1 MFTQFQS
8 TIFTSSKFNSGIR
21 SIVKAS
27 MVTSMLAL
35 PTLGLDMISSPAHAL
50 VTSCSGA
57 QLTGKVATYISVN
70 TETGTCAYGSP
81 PLDFEEG
88 FTLRLNDYRLE
99 LSQNHQGPGP
109 TKTFSSGDAIDVTST
124 NITATSTSTCV
135 PQTPDSNSIG
145 IYELE
150 LYHCNNE
157 NFSWTATVVKDGIT
171 YELVLDM
178 TNVSFS
184 DATYTIASQSFSGG
198 AFGAST
204 SPELDVRNEADTA
217 DISDGDLQ
225 AQISAVNGTDF
236 GSVVIGNAVA
246 NTFIVKNTGTADL
259 TFQNPGAAVDDLTN
273 FSAVDSSFGGM
284 SVTAGTSRTFT
295 VTFHPDV
302 AGPLSSTV
310 TLRSNDADED
320 PYTFVVSG
328 TGLDV
333 PEIEVSSFASSSLT
347 DEVGESHNSGVAG
360 SVTTA
365 TYTIRNTGSQ
375 VLNLTNTSASIS
387 NTTNVGTPIVSDYSS
402 TSLAADG
409 GSATFSVTYTP
420 EIAGNFGFDLDIISN
435 DSDEATFDIP
445 VTGTASGMAVINIQ
459 GNGQDITYGA
469 TSPSTSDHTDFG
481 DVEVGVKT
489 QRTFTI
495 QNTGTDSLAITSIET
510 DNGDFT
516 TSGVPSSVAAKSSE
530 TFNVDLTAAA
540 PGART
545 AIITVKH
552 NALEKGNYSFD
563 VEANALAPE
572 ISISST
578 SNNTINDG
586 SSDLL
591 GAVGI
596 GATSS
601 VTYTITNNGTSAL
614 ELTNSAPTLSN
625 PVNVGTP
632 IVNNYS
638 GTTVAANGGTVTF
651 TIEYTTGTDGAFSF
665 DLQILSNDADEG
677 TFDIAAS
684 GTAVDLDAPYLISV
698 VRQSPTT
705 EKTNADSL
713 TWRLTFSEEVAGFDA
728 ADVEIEGTTATVT
741 SLLAVSGIAS
751 EYDLTISGGDLA
763 SLNGE
768 VETSFKETGVTIQ
781 DLAGNHVLLAAPI
794 GVDENTFIMV
804 NETVAPRITSVERFN
819 PLTETTDSDYLVW
832 RVIFDEDVTG
842 VDAADFQLSGTTAPV
857 YKVIEVSPSTYE
869 VQAFGGDLENLV
881 GTVTLSAIANSGNIQ
896 DISGNSFANVTPT
909 TKNENTY
916 NVFNDV
922 VGPVLTSITR
932 QSPTDET
939 TGADSLTW
947 RFTFDEETLGFDA
960 ADVMISGTTA
970 TVNDVSSISS
980 SVYDVTITGGDL
992 AKLNAVVQIA
1002 LDSSLTIKDN
1012 LGNNATVSVPS
1023 INQNSYTLVND
1034 VVAPRILSIERHN
1047 PTTQTTQETTL
1058 TWRITFDEEVFN
1070 VQTSDFYISGFDK
1083 TSINLNA
1090 VSATIYDV
1098 TVSEGDGE
1106 LGTVAGT
1113 IQLNISEKGERIA
1126 DASGNLFTD
1135 TTPTGTN
1142 NNSYNIELPISS
1154 TTAQVSSDDG
1164 TDIPDGGSDKKPD
1177 EPAGQPI
1184 TNSYTFTNKSSSP
1197 ITLNGAPKIA
1207 GSNNA
1212 GNPTVSNFS
1221 APFNVAFNN
1230 NDLTFGARSFALAGE
1245 ITTDIF
1251 KAIGNSIIT
1260 PAYASSITLQPGEST
1275 SFEVT
1280 YTPENPGEYSVEVDV
1295 ESSEGTFDIAVS
1307 GSAVDTQAPSVSI
1320 NGAPSAHDNSSA
1332 FNVTFEF
1339 SEDVTGFVLAD
1350 ITVGNGVASNFIT
1363 VDGNTYTAN
1372 ITPSSAANTTIDVA
1386 SSVAVD
1392 GSGNPNTAASQ
1403 VLVSG
1408 GVAVKETLTAIADFM
1423 VNRANNILSNQPDMI
1438 GFINGTNNQG
1448 GGPLGHLQLN
1458 SDLDSETT
1466 MSFFTSRSKILAAR
1480 DGGFGKGDRPT
1491 LQNETPLFATADRFS
1506 DDVDTSS
1513 NLVVKRDEE
1522 HGPEPQGFNIN
1533 DRTGKWDIWTKING
1547 SKSSQTNLKSE
1558 FWSANFGTHYF
1569 ISNDVLV
1576 GMLTQ
1581 FDWAEEINHSTGS
1594 IVSGNGF
1601 MVGPYVAGKV
1611 KDQNL
1616 YYEARALWGKSS
1628 NDVTP
1633 IGTYTDNFETERWL
1647 ASLKVQGS
1655 YDLNDEVTIKPE
1667 VSISY
1672 FKEKQEAYTDSNSDF
1687 IPEQTISLGEF
1698 KFGPTVTRQFDVG
1711 NGYTMRTSAGL
1722 SGIANFSVKSA
1733 YASSSNTFA
1742 NEKLRA
1748 RLDAEVE
1755 VENEYGI
1762 RFTAAGYY
1770 DGIGASDFQSYG
1782 GTLGLII
1789 PLQ

>member
-1 MFTQFQS
+1 MSKTPQNRTNLRNITGMFLGTLSIMRSFVCS
-8 TIFTSSKFNSGIR
+8 ALPFSSQIKSGIK
-21 SIVKAS
+21 SFVKGLIVS
-27 MVTSMLAL
+27 SLLAI
-35 PTLGLDMISSPAHAL
+35 PAIGISS
-50 VTSCSGA
+50 
-57 QLTGKVATYISVN
+57 
-70 TETGTCAYGSP
+70 
-81 PLDFEEG
+81 
-88 FTLRLNDYRLE
+88 
-99 LSQNHQGPGP
+99 
-109 TKTFSSGDAIDVTST
+109 
-124 NITATSTSTCV
+124 
-135 PQTPDSNSIG
+135 
-145 IYELE
+145 
-150 LYHCNNE
+150 
-157 NFSWTATVVKDGIT
+157 
-171 YELVLDM
+171 
-178 TNVSFS
+178 
-184 DATYTIASQSFSGG
+184 IASP
-198 AFGAST
+198 AYAT
-204 SPELDVRNEADTA
+204 PEINVRNGADTA
-217 DISDGDLQ
+217 TINDGDLA
-225 AQISAVNGTDF
+225 AQVSVTNGTDF
-236 GSVVIGNAVA
+236 GSVIIGNTVV
-246 NTFIVKNTGTADL
+246 NTFIVENTGTSDL
-259 TFQNPGAAVDDLTN
+259 TFQNPGAAVDGGAGFFANDDN
-273 FSAVDSSFGGM
+273 FGGM
-284 SVTAGTSRTFT
+284 SIAAGTSRTFT
-295 VTFHPDV
+295 VSFHPTV
-302 AGPLSSTV
+302 AGGLSTTV

-328 TGLDV
+328 TGLDRPDIGV
-333 PEIEVSSFASSSLT
+333 TSTASSSLT
-347 DEVGESHNSGVAG
+347 DGSGESHG
-360 SVTTA
+360 SVIAGTERSI
-365 TYTIRNTGSQ
+365 TYTIRNWGSQ
-375 VLNLTNTSASIS
+375 SLNLTNASATIS
-387 NTTNVGTPIVSDYSS
+387 GASNVGTPVVSNY
-402 TSLAADG
+402 
-409 GSATFSVTYTP
+409 SATTIADQDELATFTVTYTP
-420 EIAGNFGFDLDIISN
+420 PIAGAYGFDIDIISN
-435 DSDEATFDIP
+435 DPDEATFDIP
-445 VTGTASGMAVINIQ
+445 VTGTATGTPEINIQ
-459 GNGQDITYGA
+459 GNSQDIASGSNT
-469 TSPSTSDHTDFG
+469 PSTNEHTDFG
-481 DVEVGVKT
+481 DVIVGESS

-495 QNTGTDSLAITSIET
+495 QNTGTDVLNITEITSS
-510 DNGDFT
+510 GDGYSI
-516 TSGVPSSVAAKSSE
+516 SGAPTSVAINSSATFNVNLSPTTTGTLVGFVFIKNDDDNEATYSFDLTANGIKPEIDISSSE
-530 TFNVDLTAAA
+530 TIDILD
-540 PGART
+540 GG
-545 AIITVKH
+545 K
-552 NALEKGNYSFD
+552 
-563 VEANALAPE
+563 E
-572 ISISST
+572 IHIAEGT
-578 SNNTINDG
+578 GVAKT
-586 SSDLL
+586 
-591 GAVGI
+591 
-596 GATSS
+596 
-601 VTYTITNNGTSAL
+601 VTYTITNSGSAPL
-614 ELTNSAPTLSN
+614 TLSELAPTLNN
-625 PVNVGTP
+625 PLNVGTP
-632 IVNNYS
+632 TVGNYS
-638 GTTVAANGGTVTF
+638 KTTVPASGGIATFTVT
-651 TIEYTTGTDGAFSF
+651 YTPQADGAYSY
-665 DLQILSNDADEG
+665 DLIINSDDADEG
-677 TFDIAAS
+677 VFNITAA
-684 GTAVDLDAPYLISV
+684 GTAFDLSRPFLLSV
-698 VRQSPTT
+698 ARHSPTT
-705 EKTNADSL
+705 ETTSADRL
-713 TWRLTFSEEVAGFDA
+713 TWRITFNEDIVGLDA
-728 ADVEIEGTTATVT
+728 SDIDIDGTTATVE
-741 SLLAVSGIAS
+741 SLTAVSGS
-751 EYDLTISGGDLA
+751 VYDLTISGGDLTTV
-763 SLNGE
+763 NGE
-768 VETSFKETGVTIQ
+768 VESSFGDSAASITDV
-781 DLAGNHVLLAAPI
+781 AGNFLQLSDPT

-842 VDAADFQLSGTTAPV
+842 VDTADFQLSGTTAPV
-857 YKVIEVSPSTYE
+857 YKVIEVSPTTYE

-896 DISGNSFANVTPT
+896 DISGNSFANVIPT

-970 TVNDVSSISS
+970 TVSDVSTISS

-1023 INQNSYTLVND
+1023 TNQNSYTLVND

-1047 PTTQTTQETTL
+1047 PTTETTQETTL

-1070 VQTSDFYISGFDK
+1070 VQTSDFSISGFDK

-1098 TVSEGDGE
+1098 TVSGGD
-1106 LGTVAGT
+1106 LGTIAGT
-1113 IQLNISEKGERIA
+1113 ISLRIPAKNEKIV
-1126 DASGNLFTD
+1126 DASGNVFTD

-1164 TDIPDGGSDKKPD
+1164 TDIPDGGSDEKPD

-1221 APFNVAFNN
+1221 TPFTVAFNS

-1245 ITTDIF
+1245 ITTDLF

-1280 YTPENPGEYSVEVDV
+1280 YTPENPGEYSVDVDV

-1307 GSAVDTQAPSVSI
+1307 GSAVDTEAPSVSI

-1339 SEDVTGFVLAD
+1339 SEDVIGFVLAD
-1350 ITVGNGVASNFIT
+1350 ITVGNGVASNFIA

-1438 GFINGTNNQG
+1438 GFINGVNNQG

-1480 DGGFGKGDRPT
+1480 EGGFGKGSRPT
-1491 LQNETPLFATADRFS
+1491 LKDETPLFASADRFS
-1506 DDVDTSS
+1506 NDDETIS
-1513 NLVVKRDEE
+1513 NLVVKRNEDHE
-1522 HGPEPQGFNIN
+1522 PEPEGFNVN
-1533 DRTGKWDIWTKING
+1533 DRTGSWDIWTQING
-1547 SKSSQTNLKSE
+1547 SKSTQTNLKSE

-1569 ISNDVLV
+1569 VSNDVLI

-1581 FDWAEEINHSTGS
+1581 FDWAEEINSATGS
-1594 IVSGNGF
+1594 TVTGNGF

-1667 VSISY
+1667 VSLSY
-1672 FKEKQEAYTDSNSDF
+1672 FKEKQDAYTDSNSNL